1 MSNAPLSPQQAQRL
15 AWLVRFLPFAGAVSD
30 ELPLSRLLRLSLF
43 QVSCG
48 MTAVLLTGTLNRVM
62 IVELAMPAW
71 IVGLMVAIPLLFAP
85 FRALLGFKSDTHKSA
100 FGWRRGPYIWF
111 GSLAQF
117 GGLAIMPFA
126 LLILSEGAVGPRWI
140 GFAGA
145 ALGFLLAGAG
155 MHTVQT
161 AGLALATDIAREEK
175 RPQTV
180 AALYIMLLLG
190 MLVTSL
196 VIGAVLVDFTALRLI
211 QVIQGAAALAIVLNV
226 IAMWQQEPRLGARN
240 PDGTPIVRIRPEEG
254 LSFSQAWARFAER
267 PGVRRLLVSVGLGAA
282 AFSMQDVL
290 LEPYGGQ
297 VLGMSVGH
305 TTLLTTVWALGTLVG
320 FLLASRRLVLGAE
333 PHRLAG
339 FGALIGLAAF
349 ATVILSAPMGSPVM
363 FAVGVALIGLGG
375 GLFSVG
381 TLTAAMGL
389 VSDGLSGLVLGAW
402 GAVQATT
409 SGIAIALAG
418 GLRDWLGGLAASGG
432 LGKALHGP
440 ATGYLAIYL
449 IELLL
454 LFATLVAIGPL
465 ARHAGNVR
473 DNQSHPLG
481 LAEFPT

>member
-1 MSNAPLSPQQAQRL
+1 MSNAPLTPVQAERL
-15 AWLVRFLPFAGAVSD
+15 AFLIRFLPFAGAVSD
-30 ELPLSRLLRLSLF
+30 ELPLLRLLRLSLF

-85 FRALLGFKSDTHKSA
+85 FRALLGFKSDVHRSA

-111 GSLAQF
+111 GSIAQF

-126 LLILSEGAVGPRWI
+126 LLILSNSGVGPSWA
-140 GFAGA
+140 GYAGA
-145 ALGFLLAGAG
+145 AIGFLLAGAG

-161 AGLALATDIAREEK
+161 AGLALATDIAREDR
-175 RPQTV
+175 RPQVV
-180 AALYIMLLLG
+180 AALYIMLLVG
-190 MLVTSL
+190 MLVTAL
-196 VIGAVLVDFTALRLI
+196 VIGSVLVDFTALRLI
-211 QVIQGAAALAIVLNV
+211 QVIQGAAALSIVLNV
-226 IAMWQQEPRLGARN
+226 VAMWSQEPRLGARN
-240 PDGTPIVRIRPEEG
+240 PDGTPIVRERPQDG
-254 LSFSQAWARFAER
+254 ITFKQAWARFAER

-297 VLGMSVGH
+297 VLHLSVGS
-305 TTLLTTVWALGTLVG
+305 TTLLTSLWAAGTLAG
-320 FLLASRRLVLGAE
+320 FLYASRQLAKGGE

-339 FGALIGLAAF
+339 FGALIGLIAF
-349 ATVILSAPMGSPVM
+349 ATVILSSPMASPVL
-363 FAVGVALIGLGG
+363 FCVGVALIGLGG

-381 TLTAAMGL
+381 TLSAAMGL

-409 SGIAIALAG
+409 TGIAIAVAG
-418 GLRDWLGGLAASGG
+418 ALRDWLGGLASDGS
-432 LGKALHGP
+432 LGAALQGP
-440 ATGYLAIYL
+440 ATGYIAIYL

-454 LFATLVAIGPL
+454 LFATLIAIGPL
-465 ARHAGNVR
+465 ARHAGVSR
-473 DNQSHPLG
+473 DNPSQSLG